1 MRYWL
6 IGFSLLLSGCA
17 NLSLNDVYQS
27 PGFSYQQTRLTAV
40 TLDDLSGQSTIQI
53 RNSNPYRIPV
63 SELETELWLEGEPW
77 LTLSNAAI
85 GGLPANGTIE
95 AELDWALVY
104 DELINRAAGVYQAGE
119 ANLTL
124 RLRPT
129 LDVPVLGPQTLNWR
143 ADFTVPIPKL
153 PKIRLTDWSVRSLS
167 LTEVTLALGIEVEN
181 PNVFSIAT
189 TGLGLDIDR
198 NGRSLASLG
207 LADRTIASEAT
218 SDQQVML
225 SLSVLD
231 VGLSLA
237 NALNS
242 GEWPQNLG
250 LNWQGDWSSPDL
262 AVPLPSLPGG
272 ELR

>member
-6 IGFSLLLSGCA
+6 IGLSLLLSSCA
-17 NLSLNDVYQS
+17 NLSLNDVYQA
-27 PGFSYQQTRLTAV
+27 PAFSYQQTQLTSVSLEA
-40 TLDDLSGQSTIQI
+40 LSGQSTIQI
-53 RNSNPYRIPV
+53 RNRNPYRIPV
-63 SELETELWLEGEPW
+63 SQLETELWLEGEPW

-85 GGLPANGTIE
+85 GGLPADGTIE
-95 AELDWALVY
+95 AELDWSLVY
-104 DELINRAAGVYQAGE
+104 DELISRAGGVYQAGE

-129 LDVPVLGPQTLNWR
+129 LDVPVLGAQTLEWT

-167 LTEVTLALGIEVEN
+167 LTEVTLALGVEVEN
-181 PNVFSIAT
+181 PNVFSVVT
-189 TGLGLDIDR
+189 QGLGLDVAR

-207 LADRTIASEAT
+207 LADREIASGST
-218 SDQQVML
+218 SDQQVMV
-225 SLSVLD
+225 SLSILD

-242 GEWPQNLG
+242 GEWPQNLS
-250 LNWQGDWSSPDL
+250 LNWAGDWSSPDL
-262 AVPLPSLPGG
+262 SVPLPSLPGG